1 MRIHG
6 PLSVALAFSALA
18 AGSCEP
24 RPKTAQERTV
34 TDRERGFR
42 YVVPERWLSFDG
54 EIQSLSGSNLSF
66 HVYELTGADPKFVE
80 RLPESLYPQL
90 YAWAKYYFLLDG
102 PPTRVRTQ
110 VGGLRAVEVTYPVRI
125 RRDDPL
131 TKTTYWVIRR
141 GSRLHVLRVAYAA
154 GALDADEKSVRELV
168 GTWEFVE
175 PAPTRPVEAVPAP
188 PPGAAEE
195 PETPPQSETRR

>member
-1 MRIHG
+1 MLFRTAI
-6 PLSVALAFSALA
+6 ALALAVSA
-18 AGSCEP
+18 AGAGACAP
-24 RPKTAQERTV
+24 RPKSVQERTV
-34 TDRERGFR
+34 TDRERGCR

-90 YAWAKYYFLLDG
+90 FEWAKYYFVLDG
-102 PPTRVRTQ
+102 PASRVRTN
-110 VGGLRAVEVTYPVRI
+110 VGGLRAVEVTYPVRV
-125 RRDDPL
+125 RRDDPP

-141 GSRLHVLRVAYAA
+141 GSRLHVLRAAYAA
-154 GALDADEKSVRELV
+154 AALEADEKSVRELV

-175 PAPTRPVEAVPAP
+175 PASTRPVEALPAP
-188 PPGAAEE
+188 PPGAADDPDASPRPE
-195 PETPPQSETRR
+195 PER